1 MKLRLGVISLLLLLI
16 GLLWLTTPVSPW
28 GTEGFF
34 QAGPTPPPSAR
45 YIELKHTVPACINLG
60 EIRVYS
66 YRGGPNLVTPN
77 TSVTKSSSWHDPNQ
91 GKSEYIKD
99 QNTSSILHTACNGQD
114 VPSVQVDLGR
124 VVPVYAIHAVNRVDC
139 CRNRVIGL
147 VLTLLDENKRPV
159 YVSEPVK
166 DKKGKSA
173 YSDTQAEYTNLTTDY
188 PATLTWYPPQP
199 LPTWDEKDDADVPL
213 NTTCRTL
220 STPFDEEGNGNA
232 VYLDRHNVECGP
244 NETMRR
250 FRLVRE
256 WNPTSGPT
264 GKYRYDYECCQSRAP
279 QPPPNPFQEA
289 IPGKVATLES
299 EVKRIQMELSR
310 SAPPPRREDIVP
322 QNRQSQ
328 TGAVASSL
336 GRHSSLLRD
345 IQQAVRNELYSA
357 RAHDTLTEGG
367 DEECSS

>member
-16 GLLWLTTPVSPW
+16 GLLWLTTPASPW

-34 QAGPTPPPSAR
+34 QAPPTAR

-60 EIRVYS
+60 ELRVYS
-66 YRGGPNLVTPN
+66 YRGGPNLITPS
-77 TSVTKSSSWHDPNQ
+77 TSVTKSSSYAQ
-91 GKSEYIKD
+91 GGGEGKYLVD
-99 QNTSSILHTACNGQD
+99 RNVSSILHTACNGQD
-114 VPSVQVDLGR
+114 IPSIQVDLGKSI
-124 VVPVYAIHAVNRVDC
+124 PIQAIHAVNRVDC

-147 VLTLLDENKRPV
+147 ILTLLDENKRPV

-166 DKKGKSA
+166 SKQGKSE
-173 YSDTQAEYTNLTTDY
+173 YVDTPAEYTDLTNKY

-199 LPTWDEKDDADVPL
+199 VPVWDEKDEADVSL

-220 STPFDEEGNGNA
+220 HTPFDEDGNGNA
-232 VYLDRHNVECGP
+232 VYLDRQNVECGP
-244 NETMRR
+244 NETMKR

-256 WNPTSGPT
+256 WGPSGPT

-279 QPPPNPFQEA
+279 QAPPPPPNPFQEA
-289 IPGKVATLES
+289 IPGKVASLES

-310 SAPPPRREDIVP
+310 SAAPPLREDIVP

-328 TGAVASSL
+328 ASAVASSL
-336 GRHSSLLRD
+336 GRQSNLLRE

-357 RAHDTLTEGG
+357 RAHDTLAEGG